1 MTQRSVAVVLLAAGK
16 GERLGAKA
24 PKAFV
29 ELAGKSLLEHSVFR
43 ALATDNL
50 KQLIIAV
57 PESHLTQT
65 LEFEKQLSN
74 QGVDIRVVVGGATR
88 QQSVSESLAVLGGGI
103 DIVLVHDS
111 ARSLASTDLF
121 NRVAQAVFD
130 NQIGVIPA
138 LHVADTI
145 KRYKGDV
152 IQETIERS
160 DLVRAQTPQ
169 GFPASVL
176 VAAHVGAAQEFT
188 DDAALVQSIGGTVMM
203 IEGEEQAMKITT
215 AEDFER
221 AQTYLLAH
229 ARTGIGS
236 DAHRYSEDK
245 SKTLYL
251 GGLEWPGELALEGHS
266 DGDVIS
272 HAIVDSLLSAANLG
286 DIGSNF
292 GVDRPEYS
300 GASGEVFLKATL
312 ELLKDQDF
320 EPVNVSVQLIG
331 NRPKLAPRRL
341 EVETH
346 LGAIIGAPVSVSATT
361 TDGMGFLGSD
371 EGLAAVA
378 TSLVRKV
385 GLGSWT

>member
-43 ALATDNL
+43 ALATENL

-88 QQSVSESLAVLGGGI
+88 QQSVSESLAVLAGGI

-121 NRVAQAVFD
+121 NRVSQAVFE

-138 LHVADTI
+138 LRVADTI
-145 KRYKGDV
+145 KKYKGDV

-176 VAAHVGAAQEFT
+176 VAAHVGATEEFT
-188 DDAALVQSIGGTVMM
+188 DDAALIQSIGGTVMM

-215 AEDFER
+215 TEDFER

-236 DAHRYSEDK
+236 DAHRYSDDNN
-245 SKTLYL
+245 KTLYL
-251 GGLEWPGELALEGHS
+251 GCLAWPGEIALEGHS
-266 DGDVIS
+266 DGDVIA

-300 GASGEVFLKATL
+300 GASGEIFLKATL
-312 ELLKDQDF
+312 ELLRAQDF

-385 GLGSWT
+385 GLGS

>member
-43 ALATDNL
+43 ALATENL

-57 PESHLTQT
+57 PESHLDQT

-88 QQSVSESLAVLGGGI
+88 QQSVSESLAVLAGGI

-111 ARSLASTDLF
+111 ARSLASTELF

-145 KRYKGDV
+145 KKYKGDV

-176 VAAHVGAAQEFT
+176 VAAHVGATEEFT
-188 DDAALVQSIGGTVMM
+188 DDAALIQSIGGTVMM
-203 IEGEEQAMKITT
+203 IPGEEQALKITT

-312 ELLKDQDF
+312 DLLKQQNF

-385 GLGSWT
+385 GLGS

>member
-43 ALATDNL
+43 ALATENL

-57 PESHLTQT
+57 PESHLDQT

-88 QQSVSESLAVLGGGI
+88 QQSVSESLAVLAGGI

-111 ARSLASTDLF
+111 ARSLASTELF
-121 NRVAQAVFD
+121 NRVTQAVFE

-145 KRYKGDV
+145 KKYKGDV

-188 DDAALVQSIGGTVMM
+188 DDAALIQSIGGTVMM
-203 IEGEEQAMKITT
+203 IPGEEQALKITT
-215 AEDFER
+215 AEDLER

-236 DAHRYSEDK
+236 DAHRYSQDK

-251 GGLEWPGELALEGHS
+251 GGLEWPGELALVGHS
-266 DGDVIS
+266 DGDVIA

-312 ELLKDQDF
+312 DLLKEQKF

-371 EGLAAVA
+371 EGLAALA

-385 GLGSWT
+385 GLGS

>member
-16 GERLGAKA
+16 GERLGAKE

-57 PESHLTQT
+57 PESHLSQT

-88 QQSVSESLAVLGGGI
+88 QQSVSESLAVIAGGI

-111 ARSLASTDLF
+111 ARSLASSDLF
-121 NRVAQAVFD
+121 NRVAQAVFE

-145 KRYKGDV
+145 KRHKGDA

-169 GFPASVL
+169 GFLASVL
-176 VAAHVGAAQEFT
+176 VAAHVGATQEFT
-188 DDAALVQSIGGTVMM
+188 DDAALIQSIGGTVMM
-203 IEGEEQAMKITT
+203 IPGEEQAMKITT

-236 DAHRYSEDK
+236 DAHRYSDDK
-245 SKTLYL
+245 TKTLYL

-266 DGDVIS
+266 DGDVIA

-312 ELLKDQDF
+312 ELLKEQSF

-385 GLGSWT
+385 GLGS

>member
-43 ALATDNL
+43 ALATENL

-121 NRVAQAVFD
+121 NRVAQAVFE

-176 VAAHVGAAQEFT
+176 VAAHVGATQEFT
-188 DDAALVQSIGGTVMM
+188 DDAALIQSIGGTVMM
-203 IEGEEQAMKITT
+203 IPGEEQAMKITT

-245 SKTLYL
+245 TKTLYL

-312 ELLKDQDF
+312 ELLRDQDF

-385 GLGSWT
+385 GLGS

>member
-16 GERLGAKA
+16 GERLGANA

-43 ALATDNL
+43 ALATSNL

-57 PESHLTQT
+57 PESHLEQT

-74 QGVDIRVVVGGATR
+74 QGVDIRVVVGGKTR
-88 QQSVSESLAVLGGGI
+88 QESVSESLAVLAGGI

-111 ARSLASTDLF
+111 ARSLASTELF
-121 NRVAQAVFD
+121 NRVADAVFE

-138 LHVADTI
+138 MQVADTI
-145 KRYKGDV
+145 KKYKGDV

-160 DLVRAQTPQ
+160 NLVRAQTPQ

-176 VAAHVGAAQEFT
+176 VAAHVGANEEFT
-188 DDAALVQSIGGTVMM
+188 DDAALIQSFGGTVMM
-203 IEGEEQAMKITT
+203 IPGEEQAMKITT
-215 AEDFER
+215 SEDFER

-236 DAHRYSEDK
+236 DAHRFSDDK
-245 SKTLYL
+245 TKTLYL

-266 DGDVIS
+266 DGDVIA
-272 HAIVDSLLSAANLG
+272 HAIVDSLLSAAQLG

-292 GVDRPEYS
+292 GVDRPEFE

-312 ELLKDQDF
+312 ALLREQNF

-331 NRPKLAPRRL
+331 NRPKLSPRRL
-341 EVETH
+341 EVETY
-346 LGAIIGAPVSVSATT
+346 LGAMLGAPVSVSATT

-385 GLGSWT
+385 GLGS

>member
-43 ALATDNL
+43 ALATENL

-57 PESHLTQT
+57 PESHLDQT

-88 QQSVSESLAVLGGGI
+88 QQSVSESLAVLAGGI

-111 ARSLASTDLF
+111 ARSLASTELF
-121 NRVAQAVFD
+121 NRVAQAVFE

-145 KRYKGDV
+145 KKYKGDV

-176 VAAHVGAAQEFT
+176 VAAHVGATEEFT
-188 DDAALVQSIGGTVMM
+188 DDAALIQSIGGTVMM
-203 IEGEEQAMKITT
+203 IPGEEQALKITT

-251 GGLEWPGELALEGHS
+251 GGLQWPGELALEGHS

-312 ELLKDQDF
+312 DLLKEQNF

-385 GLGSWT
+385 GLGS

>member
-57 PESHLTQT
+57 PESHLEQT

-88 QQSVSESLAVLGGGI
+88 QQSVSESLAVLAGGI

-121 NRVAQAVFD
+121 NRVAQAVFE

-138 LHVADTI
+138 LRVADTI
-145 KRYKGDV
+145 KKYKGDV

-176 VAAHVGAAQEFT
+176 VAAHVGASEEFT
-188 DDAALVQSIGGTVMM
+188 DDAALIQSIGGTVMM
-203 IEGEEQAMKITT
+203 IEGEEQALKITT

-236 DAHRYSEDK
+236 DAHRFSEDNG
-245 SKTLYL
+245 KTLYL
-251 GGLEWPGELALEGHS
+251 GCLEWPGELALEGHS
-266 DGDVIS
+266 DGDVIA

-300 GASGEVFLKATL
+300 GASGEVFLTATL
-312 ELLKDQDF
+312 DLLREQSF

-385 GLGSWT
+385 GLGS

>member
-16 GERLGAKA
+16 GERLGANA

-43 ALATDNL
+43 ALATSNL

-57 PESHLTQT
+57 PESHLEQT

-74 QGVDIRVVVGGATR
+74 QGVDIRVVVGGKTR
-88 QQSVSESLAVLGGGI
+88 QESVSESLAVLAGGI
-103 DIVLVHDS
+103 NIVLVHDS
-111 ARSLASTDLF
+111 ARSLASTELF
-121 NRVAQAVFD
+121 NRVADAVFE

-138 LHVADTI
+138 LQVADTI
-145 KRYKGDV
+145 KKYKGDV

-160 DLVRAQTPQ
+160 NLVRAQTPQ

-176 VAAHVGAAQEFT
+176 VAAHVGANEEFT
-188 DDAALVQSIGGTVMM
+188 DDAALIQSFGGTVMM
-203 IEGEEQAMKITT
+203 IPGEEQAMKITT
-215 AEDFER
+215 SEDFER

-236 DAHRYSEDK
+236 DAHRFSDDK
-245 SKTLYL
+245 TKTLYL

-266 DGDVIS
+266 DGDVIA
-272 HAIVDSLLSAANLG
+272 HAIVDSLFSAAQLG

-292 GVDRPEYS
+292 GVDRPEFE

-312 ELLKDQDF
+312 ALLREQNF

-331 NRPKLAPRRL
+331 NRPKLSPRRL
-341 EVETH
+341 EVETY
-346 LGAIIGAPVSVSATT
+346 LGAILGAPVSVSATT

-385 GLGSWT
+385 GLGS

>member
-29 ELAGKSLLEHSVFR
+29 ELEGKSLLEHSVFR
-43 ALATDNL
+43 ALAMENL

-57 PESHLTQT
+57 PETHLEQT
-65 LEFEKQLSN
+65 LEFEKQLSS

-88 QQSVSESLAVLGGGI
+88 QQSVSESLAALSGGI
-103 DIVLVHDS
+103 DTVLVHDS

-121 NRVAQAVFD
+121 NRVAAAVD
-130 NQIGVIPA
+130 ENQIGVIPT
-138 LHVADTI
+138 LQVADTI

-160 DLVRAQTPQ
+160 NLVLAQTPQ

-176 VAAHVGAAQEFT
+176 VSAHVAATEQFT
-188 DDAALVQSIGGTVMM
+188 DDAALVQSFGGTVMM
-203 IEGEEQAMKITT
+203 IPGEEQAMKITT
-215 AEDFER
+215 AKDFER
-221 AQTYLLAH
+221 AQSQLLSH
-229 ARTGIGS
+229 AKTGIGS
-236 DAHRYSEDK
+236 DAHRYSDDA

-251 GGLEWPGELALEGHS
+251 GCLPWLGERALEGHS
-266 DGDVIS
+266 DGDVIA
-272 HAIVDSLLSAANLG
+272 HAMVDALLSAANLG

-292 GVDRPEYS
+292 GTDRPEYS
-300 GASGEVFLKATL
+300 GASGEVFLQGAL
-312 ELLKDQDF
+312 ELLKQHGF
-320 EPVNVSVQLIG
+320 EPVNISVQLIG

-341 EVETH
+341 ELEAH
-346 LGAIIGAPVSVSATT
+346 LGGIVGAPVSVSATT
-361 TDGMGFLGSD
+361 TDAMGFLGSD

-378 TSLVRKV
+378 SSLVRKV
-385 GLGSWT
+385 GLGS

>member
-16 GERLGAKA
+16 GERLGAKE

-57 PESHLTQT
+57 PESHLSQT

-88 QQSVSESLAVLGGGI
+88 QQSVSESLAVIAGGI

-111 ARSLASTDLF
+111 ARSLASSDLF
-121 NRVAQAVFD
+121 NRVAQAVFE

-145 KRYKGDV
+145 KRYKGDA

-176 VAAHVGAAQEFT
+176 VAAHVGATQEFT
-188 DDAALVQSIGGTVMM
+188 DDAALIQSIGGTVMM
-203 IEGEEQAMKITT
+203 IPGEEQAMKITT

-236 DAHRYSEDK
+236 DAHRYSDDK
-245 SKTLYL
+245 TKTLYL

-312 ELLKDQDF
+312 ELLKKQSF

-385 GLGSWT
+385 GLGS

>member
-43 ALATDNL
+43 ALATENL

-57 PESHLTQT
+57 PESHLDQT

-88 QQSVSESLAVLGGGI
+88 QQSVSESLAVLAGGI

-111 ARSLASTDLF
+111 ARSLASTELF
-121 NRVAQAVFD
+121 NRVAQAVFE

-145 KRYKGDV
+145 KKYKGDV

-188 DDAALVQSIGGTVMM
+188 DDAALIQSIGGTVMM
-203 IEGEEQAMKITT
+203 IPGEEQALKITT

-236 DAHRYSEDK
+236 DAHRYSQDK

-251 GGLEWPGELALEGHS
+251 GGLEWPGELALVGHS
-266 DGDVIS
+266 DGDVIA

-312 ELLKDQDF
+312 DLLKEQNF

-385 GLGSWT
+385 GLGS

>member
-16 GERLGAKA
+16 GERLGAKE

-43 ALATDNL
+43 ALATENL

-57 PESHLTQT
+57 PESHLAQT

-88 QQSVSESLAVLGGGI
+88 QQSVSESLAVLAGGI

-111 ARSLASTDLF
+111 ARSLASTGLF
-121 NRVAQAVFD
+121 DRVAQAVFE

-145 KRYKGDV
+145 KKYKGDV

-176 VAAHVGAAQEFT
+176 VSAHVGATQEFT
-188 DDAALVQSIGGTVMM
+188 DDAALIQSIGGTVMM
-203 IEGEEQAMKITT
+203 IPGEEQAMKITT

-272 HAIVDSLLSAANLG
+272 HSIVDSLLSAANLG

-312 ELLKDQDF
+312 ALLKEQSF

-385 GLGSWT
+385 GLGS

>member
-188 DDAALVQSIGGTVMM
+188 DDAALIQSIGGTVMM

-251 GGLEWPGELALEGHS
+251 GGLEWPGEQALEGHS

-385 GLGSWT
+385 GLGS

>member
-176 VAAHVGAAQEFT
+176 VAAHVGATEEFT

-312 ELLKDQDF
+312 ELLKAQDF

-385 GLGSWT
+385 GLGS

>member
-43 ALATDNL
+43 ALAAENL

-65 LEFEKQLSN
+65 LDFEKQLSN

-121 NRVAQAVFD
+121 NRVAQSVFE

-176 VAAHVGAAQEFT
+176 VAAHVGATQEFT
-188 DDAALVQSIGGTVMM
+188 DDAALIQSIGGTVMM
-203 IEGEEQAMKITT
+203 IPGEEQAMKITT

-245 SKTLYL
+245 TKTLYL

-385 GLGSWT
+385 GLGS

>member
-88 QQSVSESLAVLGGGI
+88 QQSVSESLAVLAGGI
-103 DIVLVHDS
+103 DIVLIHDS

-121 NRVAQAVFD
+121 NRVVQAVFD

-385 GLGSWT
+385 GLGS

>member
-16 GERLGAKA
+16 GERLGANA

-43 ALATDNL
+43 ALATSNL

-57 PESHLTQT
+57 PESHLEQT
-65 LEFEKQLSN
+65 LEFEEQLSN
-74 QGVDIRVVVGGATR
+74 QGVDIRVVVGGKTR
-88 QQSVSESLAVLGGGI
+88 QESVSESLAVLSGGI

-111 ARSLASTDLF
+111 ARSLASTELF
-121 NRVAQAVFD
+121 NRVADAVFE

-138 LHVADTI
+138 LQVADTI
-145 KRYKGDV
+145 KKYKGDV

-160 DLVRAQTPQ
+160 NLVRAQTPQ
-169 GFPASVL
+169 GFLASVL
-176 VAAHVGAAQEFT
+176 VAAHVGATEEFT
-188 DDAALVQSIGGTVMM
+188 DDAALIQSLGGTVMM
-203 IEGEEQAMKITT
+203 IQGEEQAMKITT

-236 DAHRYSEDK
+236 DAHRFTDDK
-245 SKTLYL
+245 TKTLYL

-266 DGDVIS
+266 DGDVIA
-272 HAIVDSLLSAANLG
+272 HAIVDSLLSAAQLG

-292 GVDRPEYS
+292 GVDRPEFA

-312 ELLKDQDF
+312 GLLREQNF
-320 EPVNVSVQLIG
+320 EAVNVSVQLIG
-331 NRPKLAPRRL
+331 NRPKLSPRRL

-385 GLGSWT
+385 GLGS

>member
-16 GERLGAKA
+16 GERLGAKE

-43 ALATDNL
+43 ALATENL

-57 PESHLTQT
+57 PESHLAQT

-88 QQSVSESLAVLGGGI
+88 QQSVSESLAVLAGGI

-111 ARSLASTDLF
+111 ARSLASTGLF
-121 NRVAQAVFD
+121 DRVAQAVFE

-145 KRYKGDV
+145 KKYKGDV

-176 VAAHVGAAQEFT
+176 VSAHVGATQEFT
-188 DDAALVQSIGGTVMM
+188 DDAALIQSIGGTVMM
-203 IEGEEQAMKITT
+203 IPGEEQAMKITT

-312 ELLKDQDF
+312 ALLKEQSF

-385 GLGSWT
+385 GLGS

>member
-1 MTQRSVAVVLLAAGK
+1 MPQRSVAVVLLAAGK
-16 GERLGAKA
+16 GERLGAKE

-57 PESHLTQT
+57 PESHLSQT

-88 QQSVSESLAVLGGGI
+88 QQSVSESLAVIAGGI

-111 ARSLASTDLF
+111 ARSLASSDLF
-121 NRVAQAVFD
+121 NRVAQAVFE

-145 KRYKGDV
+145 KRYKGDA

-176 VAAHVGAAQEFT
+176 VAAHVGATQEFT
-188 DDAALVQSIGGTVMM
+188 DDAALIQSIGGTVMM
-203 IEGEEQAMKITT
+203 IPGEEQAMKITT

-236 DAHRYSEDK
+236 DAHRYSDDK
-245 SKTLYL
+245 TKTLYL

-266 DGDVIS
+266 DGDVIA

-312 ELLKDQDF
+312 ELLKEQSF

-385 GLGSWT
+385 GLGS

>member
-16 GERLGAKA
+16 GERLGAKE

-43 ALATDNL
+43 ALATENL

-57 PESHLTQT
+57 PESHLAQT

-88 QQSVSESLAVLGGGI
+88 QQSVSESLAVLAGGI

-111 ARSLASTDLF
+111 ARSLASTGLF
-121 NRVAQAVFD
+121 DRVAQAVFE

-145 KRYKGDV
+145 KKYKGDV

-176 VAAHVGAAQEFT
+176 VSAHVGATQEFT
-188 DDAALVQSIGGTVMM
+188 DDAALIQSIGGTVMM
-203 IEGEEQAMKITT
+203 IPGEEQAMKITT

-245 SKTLYL
+245 NKTLYL
-251 GGLEWPGELALEGHS
+251 GCLEWPGELALEGHS

-312 ELLKDQDF
+312 ALLKEQSF

-385 GLGSWT
+385 GLGS

>member
-43 ALATDNL
+43 ALATENL

-57 PESHLTQT
+57 PESHLAQT
-65 LEFEKQLSN
+65 LDFEKQLSN

-88 QQSVSESLAVLGGGI
+88 QQSVSESLAVLAGGI

-121 NRVAQAVFD
+121 DRVAQAVFE

-145 KRYKGDV
+145 KKYKGDV

-176 VAAHVGAAQEFT
+176 VAANVGATQEFT
-188 DDAALVQSIGGTVMM
+188 DDAALIQSIGGTVMM
-203 IEGEEQAMKITT
+203 IPGEEQAMKITT

-245 SKTLYL
+245 NKTLYL

-266 DGDVIS
+266 DGDVIA

-300 GASGEVFLKATL
+300 GASGQVFLKATL
-312 ELLKDQDF
+312 ELLKEQSF

-331 NRPKLAPRRL
+331 NKPKLAPRRL
-341 EVETH
+341 EVETY

-385 GLGSWT
+385 GLGS

>member
-29 ELAGKSLLEHSVFR
+29 ELAGKSLLEHSIFR
-43 ALATDNL
+43 ALATENL

-57 PESHLTQT
+57 PESHLEQT

-88 QQSVSESLAVLGGGI
+88 QKSVSESLAVLAGGI

-121 NRVAQAVFD
+121 NRVAQAVFE

-138 LHVADTI
+138 LNVADTI

-176 VAAHVGAAQEFT
+176 VAAHVGATQEFT
-188 DDAALVQSIGGTVMM
+188 DDAALIQSIGGTVMM

-385 GLGSWT
+385 GLGS

>member
-16 GERLGAKA
+16 GERLGANA

-43 ALATDNL
+43 ALATSNL

-57 PESHLTQT
+57 PESHLEQT

-74 QGVDIRVVVGGATR
+74 QGVDIRVVVGGKTR
-88 QQSVSESLAVLGGGI
+88 QESVSESLAVLAGGI
-103 DIVLVHDS
+103 EIVLVHDS
-111 ARSLASTDLF
+111 ARSLASTELF
-121 NRVAQAVFD
+121 NRVADAVFE

-138 LHVADTI
+138 LQVADTI
-145 KRYKGDV
+145 KKYKGDV

-160 DLVRAQTPQ
+160 NLVRAQTPQ

-176 VAAHVGAAQEFT
+176 VAAHVGANEEFT
-188 DDAALVQSIGGTVMM
+188 DDAALIQSFGGTVMM
-203 IEGEEQAMKITT
+203 IPGEEQAMKITT
-215 AEDFER
+215 SEDFER

-236 DAHRYSEDK
+236 DAHRFSDDK
-245 SKTLYL
+245 TKTLYL

-266 DGDVIS
+266 DGDVIA
-272 HAIVDSLLSAANLG
+272 HAIVDSLLSAAQLG

-292 GVDRPEYS
+292 GVDRPEFE

-312 ELLKDQDF
+312 ALLREQNF

-331 NRPKLAPRRL
+331 NRPKLSPRRL
-341 EVETH
+341 EVETY
-346 LGAIIGAPVSVSATT
+346 LGAMLGAPVSVSATT

-385 GLGSWT
+385 GLGS

>member
-16 GERLGAKA
+16 GERLGAKE

-57 PESHLTQT
+57 PESHLSQT

-88 QQSVSESLAVLGGGI
+88 QQSVSESLAVIAGGI

-111 ARSLASTDLF
+111 ARSLASSDLF
-121 NRVAQAVFD
+121 NRVAQAVFE

-145 KRYKGDV
+145 KRYKGDA

-176 VAAHVGAAQEFT
+176 VAAHVGATQEFT
-188 DDAALVQSIGGTVMM
+188 DDAALIQSIGGTVMM
-203 IEGEEQAMKITT
+203 IPGEEQAMKITT

-236 DAHRYSEDK
+236 DAHRYSDDK
-245 SKTLYL
+245 TKTLYL

-312 ELLKDQDF
+312 ELLKEQSF

-385 GLGSWT
+385 GLGS

>member
-43 ALATDNL
+43 ALATENL

-65 LEFEKQLSN
+65 LDFEKQLSN

-121 NRVAQAVFD
+121 NRVAQAVFE

-176 VAAHVGAAQEFT
+176 VAAHVGATQEFT

-203 IEGEEQAMKITT
+203 IPGEEQAMKITT

-245 SKTLYL
+245 TKTLYL

-385 GLGSWT
+385 GLGS

>member
-57 PESHLTQT
+57 PESHLEQT

-88 QQSVSESLAVLGGGI
+88 QQSVSESLAVLAGGI

-121 NRVAQAVFD
+121 NRVAQAVFE

-169 GFPASVL
+169 GFPAGVL
-176 VAAHVGAAQEFT
+176 VAAHVGATEEFT

-203 IEGEEQAMKITT
+203 IEGEEQALKITT

-245 SKTLYL
+245 SKTLFL

-385 GLGSWT
+385 GLGS

>member
-43 ALATDNL
+43 ALATENL

-88 QQSVSESLAVLGGGI
+88 QQSVSESLAVLAGGI

-121 NRVAQAVFD
+121 NRVAQSVFE

-176 VAAHVGAAQEFT
+176 VAAHVGATQEFT
-188 DDAALVQSIGGTVMM
+188 DDAALIQSIGGTVMM
-203 IEGEEQAMKITT
+203 IPGEEQAMKITT

-245 SKTLYL
+245 TKSLYL

-385 GLGSWT
+385 GLGS

>member
-16 GERLGAKA
+16 GERLGAKE

-43 ALATDNL
+43 ALATENL

-57 PESHLTQT
+57 PESHLAQT

-88 QQSVSESLAVLGGGI
+88 QQSVSESLAVLAGGI

-121 NRVAQAVFD
+121 DRVAQAVFE

-145 KRYKGDV
+145 KKYKGDV

-176 VAAHVGAAQEFT
+176 VSAHVGATEEFT
-188 DDAALVQSIGGTVMM
+188 DDAALIQSIGGTVMM
-203 IEGEEQAMKITT
+203 IPGEEQAMKITT

-312 ELLKDQDF
+312 ALLKEQSF

-385 GLGSWT
+385 GLGS